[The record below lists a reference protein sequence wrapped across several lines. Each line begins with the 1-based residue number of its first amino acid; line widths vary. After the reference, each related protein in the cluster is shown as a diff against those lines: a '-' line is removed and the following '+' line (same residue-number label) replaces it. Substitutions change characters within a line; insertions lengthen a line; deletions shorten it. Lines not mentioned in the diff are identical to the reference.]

1 MSNEGEVHI
10 PAHATYCLTGR
21 GLVVLGSLQDPP
33 ARSGGPGAG
42 GLGDPSP
49 EAGQPGRGPGLVL
62 TVWSMSAGQVG
73 GVEVSGLVVVSV
85 GDRTQDRARQLLLV
99 DERAGPEQVWW
110 LRDAFQGRLGGPLRD
125 LAAPGAAELGFCQL
139 PLACRLEEQAQAI
152 SALPWLSLALV
163 AVPAGEFE
171 EEAGDTPA
179 PSPLG
184 TGGSCWTVDSVSW
197 ATGGFV
203 SWPERGLEW
212 DLEGCTGVF
221 GRFRI
226 ET

>member
-1 MSNEGEVHI
+1 VNDEGEVHI
-10 PAHATYCLTGR
+10 PAHGSYCLTGR
-21 GLVVLGSLQDPP
+21 GLVVLGSLHEPSREP
-33 ARSGGPGAG
+33 AQEHDDVRA
-42 GLGDPSP
+42 
-49 EAGQPGRGPGLVL
+49 GRGPGLVL

-85 GDRTQDRARQLLLV
+85 GDRRQETTRQLLLV
-99 DERAGPEQVWW
+99 DDRAGPEQLRW
-110 LRDAFQGRLGGPLRD
+110 LLDAFQGRMGGPLRD
-125 LAAPGAAELGFCQL
+125 LAAPDAAELGFCRL
-139 PLACRLEEQAQAI
+139 PLLCRLEEDVQSI
-152 SALPWLSLALV
+152 SGLPWLSLALV
-163 AVPAGEFE
+163 AVPTGEDDE
-171 EEAGDTPA
+171 DDEDDEDRRGPVPA

>member
-1 MSNEGEVHI
+1 MSDEGEVHI
-10 PAHATYCLTGR
+10 PPHGSYCLTGR
-21 GLVVLGSLQDPP
+21 GLVVLGSLREPSREPLQEPDD
-33 ARSGGPGAG
+33 AR
-42 GLGDPSP
+42 
-49 EAGQPGRGPGLVL
+49 GRGPGLVL

-85 GDRTQDRARQLLLV
+85 GDRRQEIARQLLLV
-99 DERAGPEQVWW
+99 DDRAGPEQLRW
-110 LRDAFQGRLGGPLRD
+110 LLDAFQGRMGGPLRD
-125 LAAPGAAELGFCQL
+125 LAPPDAAELGFCRL
-139 PLACRLEEQAQAI
+139 PLQCRLEEDAQSV

-163 AVPAGEFE
+163 AVPTGEDDNGGG
-171 EEAGDTPA
+171 AVPA
-179 PSPLG
+179 PAPLG
-184 TGGSCWTVDSVSW
+184 TGGSCWTVDAVSW
-197 ATGGFV
+197 ATAGFV